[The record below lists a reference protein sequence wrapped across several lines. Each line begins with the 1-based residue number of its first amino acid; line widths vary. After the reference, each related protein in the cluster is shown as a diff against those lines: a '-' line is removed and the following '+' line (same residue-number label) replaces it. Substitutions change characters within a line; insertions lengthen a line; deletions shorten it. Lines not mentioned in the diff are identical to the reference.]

1 MPITLDSLCALIE
14 QQRSTS
20 STPSLAQDNLIDANT
35 TSLPSITPTAPA
47 TSLPSALSSN
57 TINTSTL
64 SNSLDSS
71 QQSAVR
77 NICSSQ
83 LSILTGAAGTG
94 KTFTLKAV
102 LQELLTKFDASSIFL
117 CAFTG
122 KAVLNIIKSIKSDP
136 ALAPFIPQCL
146 TLHKWLQFVPESI
159 EIPDPS
165 KPCGYRLS
173 RRFVPT
179 FNAANKRIDTKVLI
193 IDEVS
198 MVSNELMLQTLA
210 ALDLHSLHKLI
221 LVGDINQL
229 QPVIG
234 KTSLAYFGA
243 HSGCSLNYLTT
254 VHRQADGN
262 DIVQAAHLFKSANL
276 LALQQA
282 IKAKEFKNVKFIKA
296 ENYLD
301 LYRIIE
307 LINEKYHL
315 RFNEQEDCII
325 TPTNVGATGQEVLNQ
340 RLNKYLGVTKQAV
353 LCGVAIK
360 LLGVGDNVMFTKN
373 NYEDGYINGTTGRI
387 IEMQLNSDVVPGGTS
402 AFGTTQQQDTLR
414 REAQLSPDELD
425 NLIEQSAQQSAS
437 SGDSQNS
444 ADEEGFF
451 SKKASHT
458 LTIEFI
464 DIYGTLRQIS
474 LSTIGEISNLL
485 LANAITC
492 YKAQGSTYKR
502 CIINLLDW
510 KNGNSINNE
519 YAYTA
524 LTRASDFAW
533 VIYNKSGLTKLKNRQ
548 LPGSSDKEKIENLI
562 SSNSDSETAAYIED
576 FLNKWLSHN
585 NCNCNNRNLNN
596 SKSTRHNGRTL
607 R

>member
-1 MPITLDSLCALIE
+1 MTITLDSLCALIE
-14 QQRSTS
+14 QQRSMS
-20 STPSLAQDNLIDANT
+20 STPSLAQD
-35 TSLPSITPTAPA
+35 
-47 TSLPSALSSN
+47 
-57 TINTSTL
+57 NTSTL

-102 LQELLTKFDASSIFL
+102 LQQLLLNFDASSIFL

-234 KTSLAYFGA
+234 KTSLAYFGS

-360 LLGVGDNVMFTKN
+360 LFGVGDNVMFTKN

-387 IEMQLNSDVVPGGTS
+387 IEMQLNEDVVPGGAS
-402 AFGTTQQQDTLR
+402 AFGTTKQH
-414 REAQLSPDELD
+414 EAQLSPDELD
-425 NLIEQSAQQSAS
+425 NLIEQSAQQNAS

-533 VIYNKSGLTKLKNRQ
+533 VIYNKSGLAKLKNRQ

-576 FLNKWLSHN
+576 FLNKWL
-585 NCNCNNRNLNN
+585 RGAPAG
-596 SKSTRHNGRTL
+596 TQ
-607 R
+607 

>member
-1 MPITLDSLCALIE
+1 MPITLDALCALVAN
-14 QQRSTS
+14 QSSPTPSTTS
-20 STPSLAQDNLIDANT
+20 ELAASTP
-35 TSLPSITPTAPA
+35 
-47 TSLPSALSSN
+47 
-57 TINTSTL
+57 
-64 SNSLDSS
+64 NSLDSS
-71 QQSAVR
+71 QQIAVR

-94 KTFTLKAV
+94 KTFTLKAI

-276 LALQQA
+276 LTLQQA

-360 LLGVGDNVMFTKN
+360 LFGVGDNVMFTKN

-387 IEMQLNSDVVPGGTS
+387 IEMQLNEDVVVPSGTS

-425 NLIEQSAQQSAS
+425 NLIDQSAQQTVQPD
-437 SGDSQNS
+437 DSQS
-444 ADEEGFF
+444 ESDEEGFF

-533 VIYNKSGLTKLKNRQ
+533 VIYNKSGLAKLKNRQ

-585 NCNCNNRNLNN
+585 RNLNN
-596 SKSTRHNGRTL
+596 SKSTNNFMP
-607 R
+607 

>member
-1 MPITLDSLCALIE
+1 MPITFPA
-14 QQRSTS
+14 
-20 STPSLAQDNLIDANT
+20 
-35 TSLPSITPTAPA
+35 TSLPSITPTALA
-47 TSLPSALSSN
+47 TPLPSALSSN

-102 LQELLTKFDASSIFL
+102 LQQLLLNFDASSIFL

-276 LALQQA
+276 LTLQQA

-387 IEMQLNSDVVPGGTS
+387 IEIQLNSDVVPGGTS
-402 AFGTTQQQDTLR
+402 AFGTTQQ

-533 VIYNKSGLTKLKNRQ
+533 VIYNKSGLAKLKNRQ

-576 FLNKWLSHN
+576 FLNKWLSRN
-585 NCNCNNRNLNN
+585 NCNLNN
-596 SKSTRHNGRTL
+596 SKSTNNFMP
-607 R
+607 

>member
-1 MPITLDSLCALIE
+1 MPISLAELIASASLQSALAQAPSPLKQANSIDAT
-14 QQRSTS
+14 QTM
-20 STPSLAQDNLIDANT
+20 PSLATSQATNLIDTDAQ
-35 TSLPSITPTAPA
+35 A
-47 TSLPSALSSN
+47 TSEFNCLNNAL
-57 TINTSTL
+57 
-64 SNSLDSS
+64 DAS

-102 LQELLTKFDASSIFL
+102 LQQLLLNFDASSIFL

-387 IEMQLNSDVVPGGTS
+387 IEMQLNSDALLPTAASQS
-402 AFGTTQQQDTLR
+402 ATQSAPTAST
-414 REAQLSPDELD
+414 ELSSAELD
-425 NLIEQSAQQSAS
+425 DLINQSAQQTVQPD
-437 SGDSQNS
+437 DSQS
-444 ADEEGFF
+444 EADKGFF

-533 VIYNKSGLTKLKNRQ
+533 VIYNKSGLAKLKNRQ

-576 FLNKWLSHN
+576 FLNKWLRGAPACQLYSNVTAN
-585 NCNCNNRNLNN
+585 NISN
-596 SKSTRHNGRTL
+596 TT
-607 R
+607 

>member
-1 MPITLDSLCALIE
+1 
-14 QQRSTS
+14 
-20 STPSLAQDNLIDANT
+20 
-35 TSLPSITPTAPA
+35 
-47 TSLPSALSSN
+47 
-57 TINTSTL
+57 
-64 SNSLDSS
+64 
-71 QQSAVR
+71 
-77 NICSSQ
+77 
-83 LSILTGAAGTG
+83 
-94 KTFTLKAV
+94 
-102 LQELLTKFDASSIFL
+102 
-117 CAFTG
+117 
-122 KAVLNIIKSIKSDP
+122 
-136 ALAPFIPQCL
+136 
-146 TLHKWLQFVPESI
+146 
-159 EIPDPS
+159 
-165 KPCGYRLS
+165 
-173 RRFVPT
+173 
-179 FNAANKRIDTKVLI
+179 
-193 IDEVS
+193 

-210 ALDLHSLHKLI
+210 ALDMHSLHKLI

-276 LALQQA
+276 LDLQKAIQA
-282 IKAKEFKNVKFIKA
+282 KQFKNVKFIKA

-325 TPTNVGATGQEVLNQ
+325 TPTNIGATGQEVLNQ
-340 RLNKYLGVTKQAV
+340 RLNKYLNVTKQAV

-360 LLGVGDNVMFTKN
+360 LFGVGDNVMFTKN
-373 NYEDGYINGTTGRI
+373 NYGDGYINGTVGRI
-387 IEMQLNSDVVPGGTS
+387 IEMQLNEDVVAPNVATNI
-402 AFGTTQQQDTLR
+402 AATNQDTMQS
-414 REAQLSPDELD
+414 EAPQGELSDAELD
-425 NLIEQSAQQSAS
+425 DLINQSAQQSVQPD
-437 SGDSQNS
+437 DSQS
-444 ADEEGFF
+444 GSDEGFF

-474 LSTIGEISNLL
+474 LSSIGEISNLL

-533 VIYNKSGLTKLKNRQ
+533 VIYNKSGLAKLKNRQ
-548 LPGSSDKEKIENLI
+548 LAGSSDKEKIENLI

-576 FLNKWLSHN
+576 FLSKWLSG
-585 NCNCNNRNLNN
+585 
-596 SKSTRHNGRTL
+596 TPAA
-607 R
+607 

>member
-35 TSLPSITPTAPA
+35 TSLPS
-47 TSLPSALSSN
+47 ALSSN

-64 SNSLDSS
+64 GTSLDSS

-102 LQELLTKFDASSIFL
+102 LQQLLLNFDASSIFL

-136 ALAPFIPQCL
+136 ALAPFIPQCR

-360 LLGVGDNVMFTKN
+360 LFGVGDNVMFTKN

-387 IEMQLNSDVVPGGTS
+387 IEMQLNEDVVPGGTKNAAQQS
-402 AFGTTQQQDTLR
+402 AQQSTNELN
-414 REAQLSPDELD
+414 PDELD

-464 DIYGTLRQIS
+464 DIYGTLRQIN

-533 VIYNKSGLTKLKNRQ
+533 VIYNKSGLAKLKNRQ

-562 SSNSDSETAAYIED
+562 SSNSGSETAAYIED
-576 FLNKWLSHN
+576 FLNRWLAPEAQSESSPEN
-585 NCNCNNRNLNN
+585 
-596 SKSTRHNGRTL
+596 
-607 R
+607 

>member
-1 MPITLDSLCALIE
+1 MPI
-14 QQRSTS
+14 
-20 STPSLAQDNLIDANT
+20 SLADLIALAQAPSPLKQANSIDATQTMPSPTTSPATNLIDTDAQ
-35 TSLPSITPTAPA
+35 A
-47 TSLPSALSSN
+47 TSEFNCLNNAL
-57 TINTSTL
+57 
-64 SNSLDSS
+64 DAS

-234 KTSLAYFGA
+234 KTSIAYFGA

-282 IKAKEFKNVKFIKA
+282 IKAKEFKNVKFIEA

-325 TPTNVGATGQEVLNQ
+325 TPTNVGATGQEILNQ

-360 LLGVGDNVMFTKN
+360 LFGVGDNVMFTKN

-387 IEMQLNSDVVPGGTS
+387 IEMQLNEDVVAPAGAAGTETS
-402 AFGTTQQQDTLR
+402 TR
-414 REAQLSPDELD
+414 SEAQPSELSPDELD

-464 DIYGTLRQIS
+464 DIYGTLRQIE

-533 VIYNKSGLTKLKNRQ
+533 VIYNKSGLAKLKNRQ

-576 FLNKWLSHN
+576 FLNKWL
-585 NCNCNNRNLNN
+585 R
-596 SKSTRHNGRTL
+596 GAPA
-607 R
+607 

>member
-1 MPITLDSLCALIE
+1 MSITLDSLCALIE

-35 TSLPSITPTAPA
+35 TSTPSITPA

-64 SNSLDSS
+64 SNSLDIS

-102 LQELLTKFDASSIFL
+102 LQQLLLNFDASSIFL

-146 TLHKWLQFVPESI
+146 TLHKWLKFVPELM

-276 LALQQA
+276 LTLQQA

-360 LLGVGDNVMFTKN
+360 LFGVGDNVMFTKN

-387 IEMQLNSDVVPGGTS
+387 IEMQLNEDVVVPDGTNTATFQS
-402 AFGTTQQQDTLR
+402 AQPAPQG
-414 REAQLSPDELD
+414 ELSDAELD
-425 NLIEQSAQQSAS
+425 NLIDQSAQQTVQPD
-437 SGDSQNS
+437 DSQS
-444 ADEEGFF
+444 ESDEGFF

-474 LSTIGEISNLL
+474 LSSIGEISNLL

-533 VIYNKSGLTKLKNRQ
+533 VIYNKSGLAKLKNRQ
-548 LPGSSDKEKIENLI
+548 LAGSSDKEKIENLI

-576 FLNKWLSHN
+576 FLNKWLRGAPACQLYSNVTAN
-585 NCNCNNRNLNN
+585 NISN
-596 SKSTRHNGRTL
+596 TTT
-607 R
+607 

>member
-1 MPITLDSLCALIE
+1 MPI
-14 QQRSTS
+14 
-20 STPSLAQDNLIDANT
+20 SLADLIA
-35 TSLPSITPTAPA
+35 LAQAPSPA
-47 TSLPSALSSN
+47 TSPSSLG
-57 TINTSTL
+57 TL
-64 SNSLDSS
+64 DTSLDSS

-102 LQELLTKFDASSIFL
+102 LQQLLLNFNASSIFL

-234 KTSLAYFGA
+234 KTSIAYFGA

-360 LLGVGDNVMFTKN
+360 LFGVGDNVMFTKN

-387 IEMQLNSDVVPGGTS
+387 IEMQLNEDVVPGGTS

-585 NCNCNNRNLNN
+585 RNLNN
-596 SKSTRHNGRTL
+596 SKSTNNFMP
-607 R
+607 

>member
-14 QQRSTS
+14 QQCRA
-20 STPSLAQDNLIDANT
+20 PSATLIDANT
-35 TSLPSITPTAPA
+35 TPTAPAAPA

-102 LQELLTKFDASSIFL
+102 LQELLTNFDASSIFL

-360 LLGVGDNVMFTKN
+360 LFGVGDNVMFTKN

-387 IEMQLNSDVVPGGTS
+387 IEMQLNEDVVPGGAS
-402 AFGTTQQQDTLR
+402 AFGTTKQQDTLR
-414 REAQLSPDELD
+414 SEAQLSPDELD
-425 NLIEQSAQQSAS
+425 NLIEQSAQQNAS

-533 VIYNKSGLTKLKNRQ
+533 VIYNNSGLAKLKNRQ
-548 LPGSSDKEKIENLI
+548 LPGSSDREKIENLI

-576 FLNKWLSHN
+576 FLNKWLRGAPACQLYSNVTAN
-585 NCNCNNRNLNN
+585 NINAVKHLRE
-596 SKSTRHNGRTL
+596 RTL

>member
-35 TSLPSITPTAPA
+35 TSTAP
-47 TSLPSALSSN
+47 SVLSSN
-57 TINTSTL
+57 TL

-102 LQELLTKFDASSIFL
+102 LQQLLLNFDASSIFL

-243 HSGCSLNYLTT
+243 HSSCSLNYLTT

-276 LALQQA
+276 LTLQQA

-387 IEMQLNSDVVPGGTS
+387 IEIQLNSDVVPGGTS

-533 VIYNKSGLTKLKNRQ
+533 VIYNKSGLAKLKNRQ

-596 SKSTRHNGRTL
+596 SKSTNNFMP
-607 R
+607 

>member
-1 MPITLDSLCALIE
+1 MPI
-14 QQRSTS
+14 
-20 STPSLAQDNLIDANT
+20 SLADLIASASLQSALVQAPSPLKQTMPSATSPATNLIDTDAQ
-35 TSLPSITPTAPA
+35 A
-47 TSLPSALSSN
+47 TSEFNCLNNAL
-57 TINTSTL
+57 
-64 SNSLDSS
+64 DAS

-102 LQELLTKFDASSIFL
+102 LQQLLLNFDASSIFL

-276 LALQQA
+276 IALQQA
-282 IKAKEFKNVKFIKA
+282 IKAKQFKNVKFIKA

-373 NYEDGYINGTTGRI
+373 NYEDGYINGTVGRI
-387 IEMQLNSDVVPGGTS
+387 IEMQLNEDVVAPDGTNTATFQS
-402 AFGTTQQQDTLR
+402 AQPAPQG
-414 REAQLSPDELD
+414 ELSDAELD
-425 NLIEQSAQQSAS
+425 DLIDQSAQQTVQPD
-437 SGDSQNS
+437 DSQS
-444 ADEEGFF
+444 EADEGFF

-533 VIYNKSGLTKLKNRQ
+533 VIYNKSGLAKLKNRQ

-562 SSNSDSETAAYIED
+562 SSNSDSETATYIED
-576 FLNKWLSHN
+576 FLSKWLSG
-585 NCNCNNRNLNN
+585 
-596 SKSTRHNGRTL
+596 TPAA
-607 R
+607 

>member
-1 MPITLDSLCALIE
+1 MPISLADLIALA
-14 QQRSTS
+14 Q
-20 STPSLAQDNLIDANT
+20 TPSPLKQTMPSATSPATNLIDTDAQ
-35 TSLPSITPTAPA
+35 A
-47 TSLPSALSSN
+47 TSEFNCLNNAL
-57 TINTSTL
+57 
-64 SNSLDSS
+64 DAS

-102 LQELLTKFDASSIFL
+102 LQQLLTKFDASSIFL

-325 TPTNVGATGQEVLNQ
+325 TPTNVGATGQEILNQ

-360 LLGVGDNVMFTKN
+360 LFGVGDNVMFTKN

-387 IEMQLNSDVVPGGTS
+387 IEMQLNEDVVAP
-402 AFGTTQQQDTLR
+402 
-414 REAQLSPDELD
+414 EAQSATATSTSTAAVTQSASASELSPDELD

-533 VIYNKSGLTKLKNRQ
+533 VIYNKSGLAKLKNRQ
-548 LPGSSDKEKIENLI
+548 LPGSSDREKIENLI
-562 SSNSDSETAAYIED
+562 SSNSDSETAHYIED
-576 FLNKWLSHN
+576 FLNRWL
-585 NCNCNNRNLNN
+585 R
-596 SKSTRHNGRTL
+596 GAPAA
-607 R
+607 

>member
-1 MPITLDSLCALIE
+1 MPI
-14 QQRSTS
+14 
-20 STPSLAQDNLIDANT
+20 SLADLMTLAQAPSPLKQTMPSA
-35 TSLPSITPTAPA
+35 TSPA
-47 TSLPSALSSN
+47 TNLSEFNCLNNAL
-57 TINTSTL
+57 
-64 SNSLDSS
+64 DAS

-102 LQELLTKFDASSIFL
+102 LQQLLLNFDASSIFL

-165 KPCGYRLS
+165 KPCGYRLG
-173 RRFVPT
+173 RRFIPT
-179 FNAANKRIDTKVLI
+179 FNATNKRIDTKVLI

-198 MVSNELMLQTLA
+198 MVSNELMFQTLA

-315 RFNEQEDCII
+315 RFNEQKDCII
-325 TPTNVGATGQEVLNQ
+325 TPTNIGATGQEVLNQ

-360 LLGVGDNVMFTKN
+360 LFGVGDNVMFTKN

-387 IEMQLNSDVVPGGTS
+387 IEMQLNEDVVPGGTKNAAQQS
-402 AFGTTQQQDTLR
+402 APQSTN
-414 REAQLSPDELD
+414 ELSPDELD
-425 NLIEQSAQQSAS
+425 NLIEQSAQQSAQQSDGQS
-437 SGDSQNS
+437 SSD
-444 ADEEGFF
+444 DKEGFF

-464 DIYGTLRQIS
+464 DIYGTLRQIN

-533 VIYNKSGLTKLKNRQ
+533 VIYNKSGLAKLKNRQ

-562 SSNSDSETAAYIED
+562 SSNSDSETATYIED
-576 FLNKWLSHN
+576 FLNKWLRGAPA
-585 NCNCNNRNLNN
+585 C
-596 SKSTRHNGRTL
+596 
-607 R
+607 

>member
-20 STPSLAQDNLIDANT
+20 SAPSVPSA
-35 TSLPSITPTAPA
+35 TSA
-47 TSLPSALSSN
+47 TSLPSASQITSLPSAPSSN
-57 TINTSTL
+57 TLGT
-64 SNSLDSS
+64 SLDSS

-136 ALAPFIPQCL
+136 ALAPFILQCL

-340 RLNKYLGVTKQAV
+340 RLNKYLGVIKQAV

-360 LLGVGDNVMFTKN
+360 LFGVGDNVMFTKN

-387 IEMQLNSDVVPGGTS
+387 IEMQLNEDAVPGGTK
-402 AFGTTQQQDTLR
+402 AFGTTKQQDTLQS
-414 REAQLSPDELD
+414 EAQLSPDELD
-425 NLIEQSAQQSAS
+425 NLIEQSAQQSAQQS
-437 SGDSQNS
+437 DGQSPSD
-444 ADEEGFF
+444 DEEGFF

-533 VIYNKSGLTKLKNRQ
+533 VIYNKSGLAKLKNRQ
-548 LPGSSDKEKIENLI
+548 LPGSSDREKIENLI
-562 SSNSDSETAAYIED
+562 SSNADSETAAYIED
-576 FLNKWLSHN
+576 FLNKWLAPESPE
-585 NCNCNNRNLNN
+585 
-596 SKSTRHNGRTL
+596 SPESPT
-607 R
+607 

>member
-1 MPITLDSLCALIE
+1 MPISLANLIASASLQSALA
-14 QQRSTS
+14 QA
-20 STPSLAQDNLIDANT
+20 TPSATSPLKQANLIDTDAQ
-35 TSLPSITPTAPA
+35 A
-47 TSLPSALSSN
+47 TSEFNCLNNAL
-57 TINTSTL
+57 
-64 SNSLDSS
+64 DAS

-102 LQELLTKFDASSIFL
+102 LQQLLLNFDASSIFL

-165 KPCGYRLS
+165 KPCGYRLG

-360 LLGVGDNVMFTKN
+360 LFGVGDNVMFTKN

-387 IEMQLNSDVVPGGTS
+387 IEMQLNEDVVPGGTKNAAQQS
-402 AFGTTQQQDTLR
+402 APQSTN
-414 REAQLSPDELD
+414 ELSPDELD
-425 NLIEQSAQQSAS
+425 NLIEQSAQQSAQQS
-437 SGDSQNS
+437 DGQSPSD
-444 ADEEGFF
+444 DEEGFF

-464 DIYGTLRQIS
+464 DIYGTLRQIN

-533 VIYNKSGLTKLKNRQ
+533 VIYNKSGLAKLKNRQ

-562 SSNSDSETAAYIED
+562 SSNSDSETATYIED

-596 SKSTRHNGRTL
+596 SKSTNNFMP
-607 R
+607 

>member
-1 MPITLDSLCALIE
+1 MPISLNDLLASASLRSALASQPTNIE
-14 QQRSTS
+14 
-20 STPSLAQDNLIDANT
+20 A
-35 TSLPSITPTAPA
+35 SLPSPCLAA
-47 TSLPSALSSN
+47 SLPS
-57 TINTSTL
+57 
-64 SNSLDSS
+64 LDPS
-71 QQSAVR
+71 QQTAVQ
-77 NICSSQ
+77 NICASK

-276 LALQQA
+276 IALQQA
-282 IKAKEFKNVKFIKA
+282 IQAKQFKNVKFIKA

-340 RLNKYLGVTKQAV
+340 RLNKYLNVTKQAV

-360 LLGVGDNVMFTKN
+360 LFGVGDNVMFTKN
-373 NYEDGYINGTTGRI
+373 NYEDGYINGTVGRI
-387 IEMQLNSDVVPGGTS
+387 IEMQLNEDALLPTTASPASAQSASPTQVGELSD
-402 AFGTTQQQDTLR
+402 A
-414 REAQLSPDELD
+414 ELD
-425 NLIEQSAQQSAS
+425 DLIDQSAQQSVQTDES
-437 SGDSQNS
+437 QSDS
-444 ADEEGFF
+444 EGFF

-464 DIYGTLRQIS
+464 DIYGTLRQIN
-474 LSTIGEISNLL
+474 LSSIGDISNLL

-533 VIYNKSGLTKLKNRQ
+533 VIYNKSGLAKLKNRQ
-548 LPGSSDKEKIENLI
+548 LAGSSDKEKIENLI
-562 SSNSDSETAAYIED
+562 SSNSDNETAAYIED
-576 FLNKWLSHN
+576 FLSKWLHEASA
-585 NCNCNNRNLNN
+585 
-596 SKSTRHNGRTL
+596 SSAI
-607 R
+607 

>member
-20 STPSLAQDNLIDANT
+20 S
-35 TSLPSITPTAPA
+35 A
-47 TSLPSALSSN
+47 TSLPSALS
-57 TINTSTL
+57 TSTL

-94 KTFTLKAV
+94 KTFTLKAI

-276 LALQQA
+276 PALQQA

-562 SSNSDSETAAYIED
+562 SSNSDSETAAYIKD

-596 SKSTRHNGRTL
+596 SKSTNNFMP
-607 R
+607 

>member
-64 SNSLDSS
+64 GTSLDSS

-102 LQELLTKFDASSIFL
+102 LQQLLLNFDASSIFL

-179 FNAANKRIDTKVLI
+179 FNAANKRINTKVLI

-243 HSGCSLNYLTT
+243 HSGCSLNYLIT

-360 LLGVGDNVMFTKN
+360 LFGVGDNVMFTKN

-387 IEMQLNSDVVPGGTS
+387 IEMQLNEDVVPGGTKNAAQQS
-402 AFGTTQQQDTLR
+402 APQSTN
-414 REAQLSPDELD
+414 ELSPDELD
-425 NLIEQSAQQSAS
+425 NLIEQSAQQSAQQS
-437 SGDSQNS
+437 DGQSPSD
-444 ADEEGFF
+444 DEEGFF

-464 DIYGTLRQIS
+464 DIYGTLRQIN

-533 VIYNKSGLTKLKNRQ
+533 VIYNKSGLAKLKNRQ

-562 SSNSDSETAAYIED
+562 SSNSDSETATYIED
-576 FLNKWLSHN
+576 FLNKWLRGAPACQSSN
-585 NCNCNNRNLNN
+585 TVQT
-596 SKSTRHNGRTL
+596 SASRHTMKGH
-607 R
+607 

>member
-35 TSLPSITPTAPA
+35 TSTPSITPTAPA

-64 SNSLDSS
+64 SNSLDIS

-102 LQELLTKFDASSIFL
+102 LQQLLLNFDASSIFL

-136 ALAPFIPQCL
+136 VLAPFIPQCL

-360 LLGVGDNVMFTKN
+360 LFGVGDNVMFTKN

-387 IEMQLNSDVVPGGTS
+387 IEMQLNEDVVPGGAS
-402 AFGTTQQQDTLR
+402 AFGTTKQQDTLR
-414 REAQLSPDELD
+414 SEAQLSPDELD
-425 NLIEQSAQQSAS
+425 NLIEQSAQQNAS

-533 VIYNKSGLTKLKNRQ
+533 VIYNKSGLAKLKNRQ
-548 LPGSSDKEKIENLI
+548 LPGSSDREKIENLI
-562 SSNSDSETAAYIED
+562 SSNSDSETATYIED
-576 FLNKWLSHN
+576 FLNKWLAPACQLYSNVTAN
-585 NCNCNNRNLNN
+585 NIGN
-596 SKSTRHNGRTL
+596 TTT
-607 R
+607 

>member
-14 QQRSTS
+14 QQRSTPA
-20 STPSLAQDNLIDANT
+20 T
-35 TSLPSITPTAPA
+35 PA
-47 TSLPSALSSN
+47 TSLPSTALSSN
-57 TINTSTL
+57 TI
-64 SNSLDSS
+64 NSLDSS

-102 LQELLTKFDASSIFL
+102 LQQLLLNFDASSIFL

-276 LALQQA
+276 LTLQQA

-387 IEMQLNSDVVPGGTS
+387 IEIQLNSDVVPGGTS
-402 AFGTTQQQDTLR
+402 AFGTTQR

-533 VIYNKSGLTKLKNRQ
+533 VIYNKSGLAKLKNRQ
-548 LPGSSDKEKIENLI
+548 LPGSSDKEKIENLV

-576 FLNKWLSHN
+576 FLNKWLNS
-585 NCNCNNRNLNN
+585 NCNKSNNNFMP
-596 SKSTRHNGRTL
+596 
-607 R
+607 

>member
-1 MPITLDSLCALIE
+1 MTISLNDLL
-14 QQRSTS
+14 RSAA
-20 STPSLAQDNLIDANT
+20 SLR
-35 TSLPSITPTAPA
+35 
-47 TSLPSALSSN
+47 SASQASLSSA
-57 TINTSTL
+57 SL
-64 SNSLDSS
+64 SSASQLDPS
-71 QQSAVR
+71 QQTAVR

-122 KAVLNIIKSIKSDP
+122 KAVLNIIKSIKSDS

-210 ALDLHSLHKLI
+210 ALDMHSLHKLI

-282 IKAKEFKNVKFIKA
+282 IQAKQFKNVKFIKA

-325 TPTNVGATGQEVLNQ
+325 TPTNIGATGQEVLNQ
-340 RLNKYLGVTKQAV
+340 RLNKYLNVTKQAV

-360 LLGVGDNVMFTKN
+360 LFGVGDNVMFTKN
-373 NYEDGYINGTTGRI
+373 NYEDGYINGTVGRI
-387 IEMQLNSDVVPGGTS
+387 IEMQLNEAASPATQAAPTPSTEFSD
-402 AFGTTQQQDTLR
+402 A
-414 REAQLSPDELD
+414 ELD
-425 NLIEQSAQQSAS
+425 DLINQSAQAAPQD
-437 SGDSQNS
+437 DSQS
-444 ADEEGFF
+444 SSDDGFF

-464 DIYGTLRQIS
+464 DIYGTLRQIN
-474 LSTIGEISNLL
+474 LSSIGEISNLL

-524 LTRASDFAW
+524 ITRASDFAW
-533 VIYNKSGLTKLKNRQ
+533 VIYNKSGLAKLKNRQ
-548 LPGSSDKEKIENLI
+548 LAGSSDKEKIENLI

-576 FLNKWLSHN
+576 FLSKWLAPEAQPYHSHN
-585 NCNCNNRNLNN
+585 NLSNISNTSAALLPE
-596 SKSTRHNGRTL
+596 RTL
-607 R
+607 E

>member
-1 MPITLDSLCALIE
+1 MPI
-14 QQRSTS
+14 
-20 STPSLAQDNLIDANT
+20 SLADLIALAQATSQAPSPATNLIDTDAQ
-35 TSLPSITPTAPA
+35 A
-47 TSLPSALSSN
+47 TSEFNCLNNAL
-57 TINTSTL
+57 
-64 SNSLDSS
+64 DAS

-210 ALDLHSLHKLI
+210 SLDLHSLHKLI

-234 KTSLAYFGA
+234 KTSIAYFGA

-360 LLGVGDNVMFTKN
+360 LFGVGDNVMFTKN

-387 IEMQLNSDVVPGGTS
+387 IEMQLNEDVLPG
-402 AFGTTQQQDTLR
+402 GTTQQQDTLR
-414 REAQLSPDELD
+414 SEAQLSPDELD

-437 SGDSQNS
+437 QSTQQSES
-444 ADEEGFF
+444 DEEGFF

-533 VIYNKSGLTKLKNRQ
+533 VIYNKSGLAKLKNRQ
-548 LPGSSDKEKIENLI
+548 LPGSSDREKIENLI

-576 FLNKWLSHN
+576 FLNKWLRGAPESPE
-585 NCNCNNRNLNN
+585 
-596 SKSTRHNGRTL
+596 S
-607 R
+607 

>member
-1 MPITLDSLCALIE
+1 MTISLNDLLRLASQASLSSATN
-14 QQRSTS
+14 QPSQVSQATGQATSTEL
-20 STPSLAQDNLIDANT
+20 TQ
-35 TSLPSITPTAPA
+35 LPSPASQPSNIEAQAASLRSA
-47 TSLPSALSSN
+47 TSLDA
-57 TINTSTL
+57 
-64 SNSLDSS
+64 S
-71 QQSAVR
+71 QQTAVR

-179 FNAANKRIDTKVLI
+179 FNSANKRIDTKVLI

-210 ALDLHSLHKLI
+210 ALDMHSLHKLI

-325 TPTNVGATGQEVLNQ
+325 TPTNIGATGQEVLNQ
-340 RLNKYLGVTKQAV
+340 RLNKYLNVTKQAV

-360 LLGVGDNVMFTKN
+360 LFGVGDNVMFTKN
-373 NYEDGYINGTTGRI
+373 NYEDGYINGTVGRI
-387 IEMQLNSDVVPGGTS
+387 IEMQLNSDVVAGATNAASTETS
-402 AFGTTQQQDTLR
+402 TTAAPC
-414 REAQLSPDELD
+414 AQLSPDELD
-425 NLIEQSAQQSAS
+425 NLIDQSAQQSAQQS
-437 SGDSQNS
+437 DGQSPSDN
-444 ADEEGFF
+444 EGFF

-474 LSTIGEISNLL
+474 LSTIGDISNLL

-533 VIYNKSGLTKLKNRQ
+533 VIYNKSGLAKLKNRQ

-576 FLNKWLSHN
+576 FLSKWLHEASASN
-585 NCNCNNRNLNN
+585 AI
-596 SKSTRHNGRTL
+596 
-607 R
+607 

>member
-14 QQRSTS
+14 QQRSTPS
-20 STPSLAQDNLIDANT
+20 ATSLPSLAQDNL
-35 TSLPSITPTAPA
+35 TPTPSATPA
-47 TSLPSALSSN
+47 TSLPSA
-57 TINTSTL
+57 
-64 SNSLDSS
+64 LDSS

-402 AFGTTQQQDTLR
+402 AFGTTQ
-414 REAQLSPDELD
+414 LSPDELD

-464 DIYGTLRQIS
+464 DIYGTLRQIN

-596 SKSTRHNGRTL
+596 SKSTKA
-607 R
+607 

>member
-14 QQRSTS
+14 QQCRA
-20 STPSLAQDNLIDANT
+20 PSATLIDANT
-35 TSLPSITPTAPA
+35 TPTAPAAPA
-47 TSLPSALSSN
+47 TSLPSALS
-57 TINTSTL
+57 STL

-102 LQELLTKFDASSIFL
+102 LQELLTNFDASSIFL

-353 LCGVAIK
+353 FCGVAIK
-360 LLGVGDNVMFTKN
+360 LFGVGDNVMFTKN

-387 IEMQLNSDVVPGGTS
+387 IEMQLNEDVVPGGAS
-402 AFGTTQQQDTLR
+402 AFGTTKQQDTLR
-414 REAQLSPDELD
+414 SEAQLSPDELD
-425 NLIEQSAQQSAS
+425 NLIEQSAQQNAS

-533 VIYNKSGLTKLKNRQ
+533 VIYNNSGLAKLKNRQ

-576 FLNKWLSHN
+576 FLNKWLRGAPACQSSN
-585 NCNCNNRNLNN
+585 TVQT
-596 SKSTRHNGRTL
+596 SASRHTMKGH
-607 R
+607 

>member
-1 MPITLDSLCALIE
+1 MPISLTDLMA
-14 QQRSTS
+14 
-20 STPSLAQDNLIDANT
+20 LAQAPSPLKQANLIDTDAPS
-35 TSLPSITPTAPA
+35 SLG
-47 TSLPSALSSN
+47 
-57 TINTSTL
+57 TL
-64 SNSLDSS
+64 GTSLDSS

-77 NICSSQ
+77 NICLSQ

-102 LQELLTKFDASSIFL
+102 LQQLLLNFDASSIFL

-159 EIPDPS
+159 EIPDLS
-165 KPCGYRLS
+165 KPFGYRLS

-387 IEMQLNSDVVPGGTS
+387 IEMQLNEDVVPGGTKNAAQQS
-402 AFGTTQQQDTLR
+402 APQSTN
-414 REAQLSPDELD
+414 ELSPDELD

-533 VIYNKSGLTKLKNRQ
+533 VIYNKSGLAKLKNRQ

-576 FLNKWLSHN
+576 FLNRWLSG
-585 NCNCNNRNLNN
+585 
-596 SKSTRHNGRTL
+596 TPTA
-607 R
+607 

>member
-1 MPITLDSLCALIE
+1 MPI
-14 QQRSTS
+14 
-20 STPSLAQDNLIDANT
+20 SLADLIALAQAPSPLKQTMPSPTTSPATNLIDTDAQ
-35 TSLPSITPTAPA
+35 A
-47 TSLPSALSSN
+47 TSEFNCLNNAL
-57 TINTSTL
+57 
-64 SNSLDSS
+64 DAS
-71 QQSAVR
+71 QQSAVC

-102 LQELLTKFDASSIFL
+102 LQQLLTKFDASSIFL

-210 ALDLHSLHKLI
+210 ALDLYSLHKLI

-276 LALQQA
+276 LALQKA
-282 IKAKEFKNVKFIKA
+282 IKAKEFKNVKFIEA

-301 LYRIIE
+301 LYRVIE

-325 TPTNVGATGQEVLNQ
+325 TPTNVGATGQEILNQ

-360 LLGVGDNVMFTKN
+360 LFGVGDNVMFTKN

-387 IEMQLNSDVVPGGTS
+387 IEMQLNEDVVASAGAAGTETS
-402 AFGTTQQQDTLR
+402 TR
-414 REAQLSPDELD
+414 SEAQPSELSPDELD

-464 DIYGTLRQIS
+464 DIYGTLRQIE

-533 VIYNKSGLTKLKNRQ
+533 VIYNKSGLAKLKNRQ
-548 LPGSSDKEKIENLI
+548 LPGSSDREKIENLI
-562 SSNSDSETAAYIED
+562 SSNSDSETAHYIED
-576 FLNKWLSHN
+576 FLNRWL
-585 NCNCNNRNLNN
+585 R
-596 SKSTRHNGRTL
+596 GAPAD
-607 R
+607 

>member
-1 MPITLDSLCALIE
+1 MPISLADLIASASLQSALV
-14 QQRSTS
+14 Q
-20 STPSLAQDNLIDANT
+20 TPSPLKQTMPSATSPATNLIDTDAQ
-35 TSLPSITPTAPA
+35 A
-47 TSLPSALSSN
+47 TSEFNCLNNAL
-57 TINTSTL
+57 
-64 SNSLDSS
+64 DAS

-102 LQELLTKFDASSIFL
+102 LQQLLLNFDASSIFL

-198 MVSNELMLQTLA
+198 MVSNELMLQTIA

-276 LALQQA
+276 IALQQA
-282 IKAKEFKNVKFIKA
+282 IKAKQFKNVKFIKA

-301 LYRIIE
+301 LYRVIE

-360 LLGVGDNVMFTKN
+360 LFGVGDNVMFTKN

-387 IEMQLNSDVVPGGTS
+387 IEMQLNEDVLPGGTNT
-402 AFGTTQQQDTLR
+402 ATF
-414 REAQLSPDELD
+414 
-425 NLIEQSAQQSAS
+425 QSAQPAPQGELSDAELDDLINQSAQAAPQD
-437 SGDSQNS
+437 DSQS
-444 ADEEGFF
+444 EADEGFF

-533 VIYNKSGLTKLKNRQ
+533 VIYNKSGLAKLKNRQ

-562 SSNSDSETAAYIED
+562 SSNSDSETATYIED
-576 FLNKWLSHN
+576 FLSKWL
-585 NCNCNNRNLNN
+585 R
-596 SKSTRHNGRTL
+596 GAPAA
-607 R
+607 

>member
-35 TSLPSITPTAPA
+35 TSTPSITPTAPA

-64 SNSLDSS
+64 SNSLDIS

-102 LQELLTKFDASSIFL
+102 LQQLLLNFDASSIFL

-146 TLHKWLQFVPESI
+146 TLHKWLQFVPELM

-360 LLGVGDNVMFTKN
+360 LFGVGDNVMFTKN

-387 IEMQLNSDVVPGGTS
+387 IEMQLNEDVVPGGAS

-414 REAQLSPDELD
+414 SEAQLSPDELD

-519 YAYTA
+519 YAYTS

-533 VIYNKSGLTKLKNRQ
+533 VIYNKSGLAKLKNRQ
-548 LPGSSDKEKIENLI
+548 LPGSSDREKIENLI
-562 SSNSDSETAAYIED
+562 SSNSDSETATYIED
-576 FLNKWLSHN
+576 FLNKWLAPASQSSN
-585 NCNCNNRNLNN
+585 TVQT
-596 SKSTRHNGRTL
+596 SASRHTMKGY
-607 R
+607 

>member
-1 MPITLDSLCALIE
+1 MPI
-14 QQRSTS
+14 
-20 STPSLAQDNLIDANT
+20 SLADLMTLAQAPSPLKQANLIDTDAPS
-35 TSLPSITPTAPA
+35 SLG
-47 TSLPSALSSN
+47 
-57 TINTSTL
+57 TL
-64 SNSLDSS
+64 GTSLDSS

-77 NICSSQ
+77 NICLSQ

-387 IEMQLNSDVVPGGTS
+387 IEMQLNEDVVPGGTKNAAQQS
-402 AFGTTQQQDTLR
+402 APQSTN
-414 REAQLSPDELD
+414 ELSPDELD

-444 ADEEGFF
+444 ADDEEGFF

-533 VIYNKSGLTKLKNRQ
+533 VIYNKSGLAKLKNRQ
-548 LPGSSDKEKIENLI
+548 LPGSSDREKIENLI

-596 SKSTRHNGRTL
+596 SKSTNNFMP
-607 R
+607 

>member
-1 MPITLDSLCALIE
+1 MPI
-14 QQRSTS
+14 
-20 STPSLAQDNLIDANT
+20 SLADLIALAQAPSPATSPATNLIDTGAPS
-35 TSLPSITPTAPA
+35 SLG
-47 TSLPSALSSN
+47 
-57 TINTSTL
+57 TL
-64 SNSLDSS
+64 DTSLDSS

-102 LQELLTKFDASSIFL
+102 LQQLLLNFDASSIFL

-585 NCNCNNRNLNN
+585 RNLNN
-596 SKSTRHNGRTL
+596 SKSTNNFMPYGIKEGH
-607 R
+607 

>member
-14 QQRSTS
+14 QQCRA
-20 STPSLAQDNLIDANT
+20 PS
-35 TSLPSITPTAPA
+35 A
-47 TSLPSALSSN
+47 TSLPSASQVTPVPSMPSSN
-57 TINTSTL
+57 TI
-64 SNSLDSS
+64 SLDIS

-102 LQELLTKFDASSIFL
+102 LQQLLLNFDASSIFL

-136 ALAPFIPQCL
+136 ALVPFIPQCL
-146 TLHKWLQFVPESI
+146 TLHKWLQFVPELM

-165 KPCGYRLS
+165 KPCGYRLG

-210 ALDLHSLHKLI
+210 AIDLHSLHKLI

-360 LLGVGDNVMFTKN
+360 LFGVGDNVMFTKN

-387 IEMQLNSDVVPGGTS
+387 IEMQLNEDVVPGGTKNAAQQS
-402 AFGTTQQQDTLR
+402 APQSTN
-414 REAQLSPDELD
+414 ELSPDELD
-425 NLIEQSAQQSAS
+425 NLIEQSAQQSAQQS
-437 SGDSQNS
+437 DGQSPSD
-444 ADEEGFF
+444 DEEGFF

-464 DIYGTLRQIS
+464 DIYGTLRQIN

-533 VIYNKSGLTKLKNRQ
+533 VIYNKSGLAKLKNRQ
-548 LPGSSDKEKIENLI
+548 LPGSSDREKIENLI

-576 FLNKWLSHN
+576 FLNKWLSG
-585 NCNCNNRNLNN
+585 
-596 SKSTRHNGRTL
+596 TPTA
-607 R
+607 

>member
-14 QQRSTS
+14 QQRSMS
-20 STPSLAQDNLIDANT
+20 STPSLIDANT
-35 TSLPSITPTAPA
+35 TSLP
-47 TSLPSALSSN
+47 SLPSALSSN

-102 LQELLTKFDASSIFL
+102 LQELLTNFDASSIFL

-146 TLHKWLQFVPESI
+146 TLHKWLQFVPELM

-173 RRFVPT
+173 RRFIPT

-210 ALDLHSLHKLI
+210 ALDLYSLHKLI

-360 LLGVGDNVMFTKN
+360 LFGVGDNVMFTKN

-387 IEMQLNSDVVPGGTS
+387 IEMQLNEDVVPGGAS
-402 AFGTTQQQDTLR
+402 AFGTTKQQDTLR
-414 REAQLSPDELD
+414 SEAQLSPDELD
-425 NLIEQSAQQSAS
+425 NLIDQSAQQTVQPD
-437 SGDSQNS
+437 DSQS
-444 ADEEGFF
+444 ESDEGFF

-533 VIYNKSGLTKLKNRQ
+533 VIYNKSGLAKLKNRQ
-548 LPGSSDKEKIENLI
+548 LAGSSDKEKIENLI

-576 FLNKWLSHN
+576 FLNKWLRGAPA
-585 NCNCNNRNLNN
+585 C
-596 SKSTRHNGRTL
+596 
-607 R
+607 

>member
-1 MPITLDSLCALIE
+1 
-14 QQRSTS
+14 
-20 STPSLAQDNLIDANT
+20 
-35 TSLPSITPTAPA
+35 
-47 TSLPSALSSN
+47 
-57 TINTSTL
+57 
-64 SNSLDSS
+64 
-71 QQSAVR
+71 
-77 NICSSQ
+77 
-83 LSILTGAAGTG
+83 
-94 KTFTLKAV
+94 
-102 LQELLTKFDASSIFL
+102 
-117 CAFTG
+117 
-122 KAVLNIIKSIKSDP
+122 
-136 ALAPFIPQCL
+136 
-146 TLHKWLQFVPESI
+146 VPESI

-276 LALQQA
+276 PALQQA

-387 IEMQLNSDVVPGGTS
+387 IEMQLNEDVVPGGTG

-414 REAQLSPDELD
+414 SEAQLSPDELD

-464 DIYGTLRQIS
+464 DIYGTLRQIN

-533 VIYNKSGLTKLKNRQ
+533 VIYNKSGLAKLKNRQ
-548 LPGSSDKEKIENLI
+548 LPGSSDREKIENLI
-562 SSNSDSETAAYIED
+562 SSNLDSETAAYIED
-576 FLNKWLSHN
+576 FLNKWLRGAPA
-585 NCNCNNRNLNN
+585 CQQI
-596 SKSTRHNGRTL
+596 
-607 R
+607 

>member
-1 MPITLDSLCALIE
+1 MTITLDALCALVANQSSLSQPSPVPSASPE
-14 QQRSTS
+14 LNDLNSTQAT
-20 STPSLAQDNLIDANT
+20 STPNG
-35 TSLPSITPTAPA
+35 
-47 TSLPSALSSN
+47 
-57 TINTSTL
+57 
-64 SNSLDSS
+64 LDSS

-102 LQELLTKFDASSIFL
+102 LQQLLTKFDASSIFL

-254 VHRQADGN
+254 VHRQADGS

-276 LALQQA
+276 IALQQA

-325 TPTNVGATGQEVLNQ
+325 TPTNIGATGQEVLNQ
-340 RLNKYLGVTKQAV
+340 RLNKYLNVTKQAV

-360 LLGVGDNVMFTKN
+360 LFGVGDNVMFTKN
-373 NYEDGYINGTTGRI
+373 NYEDGYINGTVGRI
-387 IEMQLNSDVVPGGTS
+387 IEMQLNEDVVAPSGAGAS
-402 AFGTTQQQDTLR
+402 PMNQNTLQS
-414 REAQLSPDELD
+414 EAPQGELSDDELD
-425 NLIEQSAQQSAS
+425 NLIDKSAQQIVQPD
-437 SGDSQNS
+437 DSQNES
-444 ADEEGFF
+444 DEGFF

-458 LTIEFI
+458 LTIEFV

-474 LSTIGEISNLL
+474 LSSIGEISNLL

-524 LTRASDFAW
+524 LTRASEFAW
-533 VIYNKSGLTKLKNRQ
+533 VIYNKSGLAKLKNRQ
-548 LPGSSDKEKIENLI
+548 LAGFSDREKIENLI
-562 SSNSDSETAAYIED
+562 SSNGDSETAAYIED
-576 FLNKWLSHN
+576 FLSKWLHEASAPN
-585 NCNCNNRNLNN
+585 AI
-596 SKSTRHNGRTL
+596 
-607 R
+607 

>member
-1 MPITLDSLCALIE
+1 MPISLADLIA
-14 QQRSTS
+14 STS
-20 STPSLAQDNLIDANT
+20 LQSALVQAPSPLKQTMPSATSPATNLIDT
-35 TSLPSITPTAPA
+35 DVQA
-47 TSLPSALSSN
+47 TSEFNCLNNAL
-57 TINTSTL
+57 
-64 SNSLDSS
+64 DAS

-77 NICSSQ
+77 NICLSQ

-102 LQELLTKFDASSIFL
+102 LQQLLLNFDASSIFL

-179 FNAANKRIDTKVLI
+179 FNSANKRIDTKVLI

-325 TPTNVGATGQEVLNQ
+325 TPTNIGATGQEVLNQ
-340 RLNKYLGVTKQAV
+340 RLNKYLNVTKQAV

-360 LLGVGDNVMFTKN
+360 LFGVGDNVMFTKN
-373 NYEDGYINGTTGRI
+373 NYEDGYINGTVGRI
-387 IEMQLNSDVVPGGTS
+387 IEMQLNSDVVAGATNAASTETS
-402 AFGTTQQQDTLR
+402 TTAAPC
-414 REAQLSPDELD
+414 AQLSPDELD
-425 NLIEQSAQQSAS
+425 NLIDQSAQQSAQQS
-437 SGDSQNS
+437 DGQSPSD
-444 ADEEGFF
+444 DEGFF

-485 LANAITC
+485 LSNAITC

-533 VIYNKSGLTKLKNRQ
+533 VIYNKSGLAKLKNRQ

-562 SSNSDSETAAYIED
+562 SSNSDSETATYIED
-576 FLNKWLSHN
+576 FLSKWLHEANASG
-585 NCNCNNRNLNN
+585 
-596 SKSTRHNGRTL
+596 TI
-607 R
+607 

>member
-1 MPITLDSLCALIE
+1 MPISLNDLLRLASQASL
-14 QQRSTS
+14 SSATS
-20 STPSLAQDNLIDANT
+20 STNQVTSQPSNIEAST
-35 TSLPSITPTAPA
+35 TQ
-47 TSLPSALSSN
+47 LSSPCSA
-57 TINTSTL
+57 IG
-64 SNSLDSS
+64 LDPS
-71 QQSAVR
+71 QQAAVR

-165 KPCGYRLS
+165 KPCGYRIS

-282 IKAKEFKNVKFIKA
+282 IQAKQFKNVKFIKA

-325 TPTNVGATGQEVLNQ
+325 TPTNIGATGQEVLNQ
-340 RLNKYLGVTKQAV
+340 RLNKYLNVTKQAV

-360 LLGVGDNVMFTKN
+360 LFGVGDNVMFTKN
-373 NYEDGYINGTTGRI
+373 NYEDGYINGTVGRI
-387 IEMQLNSDVVPGGTS
+387 IEMQLNEDVVPDGTNTATFQS
-402 AFGTTQQQDTLR
+402 VQPAPQG
-414 REAQLSPDELD
+414 ELSDAELD
-425 NLIEQSAQQSAS
+425 DLINQSAQQTVQAD
-437 SGDSQNS
+437 DSQS
-444 ADEEGFF
+444 ESEGFF

-474 LSTIGEISNLL
+474 LSSIGDISNLL

-524 LTRASDFAW
+524 LTRASEFAW
-533 VIYNKSGLTKLKNRQ
+533 VIYNKSGLAKLKNRQ
-548 LPGSSDKEKIENLI
+548 LSGSSDKEKIENLI
-562 SSNSDSETAAYIED
+562 SNNSDGETAAYIED
-576 FLNKWLSHN
+576 FLSKWLAPEAQQ
-585 NCNCNNRNLNN
+585 LQP
-596 SKSTRHNGRTL
+596 
-607 R
+607 

>member
-1 MPITLDSLCALIE
+1 MP
-14 QQRSTS
+14 
-20 STPSLAQDNLIDANT
+20 
-35 TSLPSITPTAPA
+35 TSLNDLLRLASQAYQPSQANQAASQPSNIAELTQ
-47 TSLPSALSSN
+47 LPSPCSA
-57 TINTSTL
+57 IG
-64 SNSLDSS
+64 LDSS
-71 QQSAVR
+71 QQIAVR

-165 KPCGYRLS
+165 KPCGYHLS

-360 LLGVGDNVMFTKN
+360 LFGVGDNVMFTKN

-387 IEMQLNSDVVPGGTS
+387 IEMQLNENVVPGGTKNAAQQS
-402 AFGTTQQQDTLR
+402 APQSTN
-414 REAQLSPDELD
+414 ELSPDELD
-425 NLIEQSAQQSAS
+425 NLIEQSAQQSDGQS
-437 SGDSQNS
+437 SSD
-444 ADEEGFF
+444 DEGFF

-464 DIYGTLRQIS
+464 DIYGILRQIN

-533 VIYNKSGLTKLKNRQ
+533 VIYNKSGLAKLKNRQ
-548 LPGSSDKEKIENLI
+548 LPGSSDREKIENLI

-576 FLNKWLSHN
+576 FLNKWLA
-585 NCNCNNRNLNN
+585 L
-596 SKSTRHNGRTL
+596 
-607 R
+607 